1 MADKDSPSLI
11 IRLFGPLDVRCG
23 GAPLRPL
30 RTRKGQ
36 WLLALLA
43 LRQGREVQR
52 EWLAGTLWPD
62 SLESQALY
70 SLRRSLADLR
80 RALGNQAVH
89 LTTPS
94 SRTCRLETRAVY
106 VDVAEFDSLVTR
118 GDPESLEAAIE
129 LYRGPLLEG
138 CTEEWALMEQRHREE
153 MLLAALETMA
163 QN

>member
-62 SLESQALY
+62 SLENQALY
-70 SLRRSLADLR
+70 SLRRSLVDLR
-80 RALGNQAVH
+80 QALGSQAV
-89 LTTPS
+89 
-94 SRTCRLETRAVY
+94 RI
-106 VDVAEFDSLVTR
+106 VAPTIHTLCLDFS
-118 GDPESLEAAIE
+118 
-129 LYRGPLLEG
+129 
-138 CTEEWALMEQRHREE
+138 
-153 MLLAALETMA
+153 
-163 QN
+163 